1 MRNSDKEI
9 ILEKKKLRN
18 YIQDKRAA
26 LSIKEREIK
35 SKSAAEK
42 FFSIKDYIKA
52 RNILICYPFR
62 GEINT
67 KIIIEDALNKGKK
80 IILPR
85 VDKNKL
91 NLYFVSNL
99 KDQLEKGAYGIMEP
113 APLLCKRA
121 RAADI
126 DLAVIPG
133 IGFDKNFNR
142 LGYGGGFFDRLL
154 PYLPKRVKK
163 VALCFDIQVMPDI
176 PVTRN
181 DKKIDILITESKIY
195 NSC

>member
-1 MRNSDKEI
+1 MRNSNKEI

-18 YIQDKRAA
+18 CIQDKRSA

-35 SKSAAEK
+35 SKAAAEK
-42 FFSIKDYIKA
+42 FFSTRNYIKA
-52 RNILICYPFR
+52 KNILIYYPFR
-62 GEINT
+62 SEINT

-80 IILPR
+80 IILPK

-99 KDQLEKGAYGIMEP
+99 KDQLEKGAYCIMEP
-113 APLLCKRA
+113 APLLCERA
-121 RAADI
+121 RVTDI

-142 LGYGGGFFDRLL
+142 LGYGGGFFDRLF

-163 VALCFDIQVMPDI
+163 VALCFDIQIMPDI

>member
-1 MRNSDKEI
+1 MRNNDKEI
-9 ILEKKKLRN
+9 ILEKKKLRK
-18 YIQDKRAA
+18 YIQDKRDA

-35 SKSAAEK
+35 SRAAAEK
-42 FFSIKDYIKA
+42 FFSTKDYIKA

-62 GEINT
+62 SEINT

-91 NLYFVSNL
+91 NLYFVNNL
-99 KDQLEKGAYGIMEP
+99 KDKLGKGAYGIMEP
-113 APLLCKRA
+113 DPLLCKRTK
-121 RAADI
+121 AADI
-126 DLAVIPG
+126 DLAVTPG

-142 LGYGGGFFDRLL
+142 LGYGGGFFDRLF
-154 PYLPKRVKK
+154 PYLPKRAKK
-163 VALCFDIQVMPDI
+163 VALCFDIQVMPNI
-176 PVTRN
+176 PVAKN

>member
-9 ILEKKKLRN
+9 ILEKKKLRK
-18 YIQDKRAA
+18 YIQDKRDA

-35 SKSAAEK
+35 SKAATEK

-52 RNILICYPFR
+52 KNILICYPFR
-62 GEINT
+62 SEINT

-80 IILPR
+80 IILPK

-91 NLYFVSNL
+91 NLYFVNNL

-113 APLLCKRA
+113 TPPFCERA
-121 RAADI
+121 RVTDI

-142 LGYGGGFFDRLL
+142 LGYGGGFFDRLF
-154 PYLPKRVKK
+154 PYLPKRAKK
-163 VALCFDIQVMPDI
+163 MALCFDIQVMPKI
-176 PVTRN
+176 PVAKN
-181 DKKIDILITESKIY
+181 DRKIDILITESKIY